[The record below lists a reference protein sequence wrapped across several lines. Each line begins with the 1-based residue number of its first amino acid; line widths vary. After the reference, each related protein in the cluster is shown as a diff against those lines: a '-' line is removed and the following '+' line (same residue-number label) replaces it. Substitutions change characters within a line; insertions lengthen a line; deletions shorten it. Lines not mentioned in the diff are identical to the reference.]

1 MNPLARLRQ
10 RFFPTAALAPA
21 KPDQQPLYRQT
32 AVYKLFDWMA
42 GIPDPDEVLRRTGRT
57 RADLRQLLRDAEVS
71 QAIDTRREAVL
82 ATPWRFEPGSSR
94 AEKFI
99 TAELTPHM
107 PKLVGAAWQATLYGY
122 SVAEV
127 VYGKRG
133 GKVGIDAVHEPPFE
147 WFRPLPDGSL
157 RYFPETGE
165 GGATGIEC
173 NPRKFFLTARNPS
186 YRNPYGEALLSVLY
200 WPVSWRLQ
208 GWQLWLNFLETFGA
222 PIVIG
227 KTASYDKF
235 VAAMQAQGVT
245 RTVGW
250 QPMAPDETVTTITAS
265 TAGEFERLESALDR
279 CIQRVVLGQTL
290 TSDVGKSGSY
300 AAAKVHDEVREDKRR
315 ADVRMVSDTVQRLV
329 SALWQ
334 LNGFPG
340 AAPQFVMQD
349 DVGLE
354 RERADRD
361 AILAEKLGVRFTEE
375 YVTDRYDL
383 EPGDFT
389 IVDPEPP
396 PAASDPADNSA
407 PAKPKLAA
415 LSAPKFTPEQQVLE
429 DGIAQLA
436 SDVALP
442 IPLAELR
449 SAILA
454 AQDRE
459 DLEARLALLL
469 DRQDPAFADLVAR
482 AAFAGHV
489 IGYVHADAG

>member
-10 RFFPTAALAPA
+10 RFFPTAELAP
-21 KPDQQPLYRQT
+21 KIEQPLYRQT
-32 AVYKLFDWMA
+32 AVYKLFDWLA

-99 TAELTPHM
+99 LAEIAPHM
-107 PKLVGAAWQATLYGY
+107 HKLVGAAWQATLYGY
-122 SVAEV
+122 SVVEL
-127 VYGKRG
+127 VYGRRG
-133 GKVGIDAVHEPPFE
+133 AKIGVDAVHEPPFE

-173 NPRKFFLTARNPS
+173 DPRKFFLAARNPS
-186 YRNPYGEALLSVLY
+186 YRNPFGEALLSVLY

-227 KTASYDKF
+227 KTASYDRF

-250 QPMAPDETVTTITAS
+250 QAMAPDEEVTTITAS

-279 CIQRVVLGQTL
+279 CIQRVILGQTL

-315 ADVRMVSDTVQRLV
+315 ADVRMVSNAVQHLV
-329 SALWQ
+329 NALWQ

-349 DVGLE
+349 DIGLE
-354 RERADRD
+354 VERATRD
-361 AILAEKLGVRFTEE
+361 GGLAEKNGVRFTPE
-375 YVTDRYDL
+375 YFMNNYGFRPD
-383 EPGDFT
+383 DFT
-389 IVDPEPP
+389 IVDPKPP
-396 PAASDPADNSA
+396 PTAGDPSDPSA
-407 PAKPKLAA
+407 PAKPNLAA
-415 LSAPKFTPEQQVLE
+415 LTAPRFTPQQQVLE

-436 SDVALP
+436 SEAALP

-454 AQDRE
+454 AADQE
-459 DLEARLALLL
+459 ELEARLAVLL
-469 DRQDPAFADLVAR
+469 DRQDPAFADLIAR
-482 AAFAGHV
+482 ATFAGNV
-489 IGYVHADAG
+489 LGYLHADER